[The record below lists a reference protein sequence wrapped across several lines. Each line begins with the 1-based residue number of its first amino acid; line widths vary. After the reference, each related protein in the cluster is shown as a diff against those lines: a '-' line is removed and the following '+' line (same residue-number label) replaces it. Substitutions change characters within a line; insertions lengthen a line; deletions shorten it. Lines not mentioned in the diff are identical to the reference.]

1 MVTDVQHRL
10 IYHFTDHANLTGIVA
25 DGGLCSDSQMMASGR
40 TFTEC
45 ANDGV
50 KGNRRTRVVPCPPGG
65 VVADY
70 VPFYYAPRSPMM
82 SAISHGT
89 VPGYTSNKDLVYL
102 VSSLDRVREAGLR
115 WACTDGNARATLT
128 DFFATW
134 DELEDNTD
142 WDLMQAKYWADT
154 QEDGQRRNRRMAEFL
169 VHEFFPL
176 DLVVGVATKSQQ
188 VASVIR
194 PQLPDSMD
202 VRVLPE
208 YYI

>member
-1 MVTDVQHRL
+1 MVTDVPERL
-10 IYHFTDHANLTGIVA
+10 IYHFTDHANLAGIVA
-25 DGGLCSDSQMMASGR
+25 SGALHSDSRMMASGR

-45 ANDGV
+45 ANEGV
-50 KGNRRTRVVPCPPGG
+50 KGDRRTRVVPCSPGG

-82 SAISHGT
+82 SAISNGQ
-89 VPGYTSNKDLVYL
+89 VPGYTSNENLIYL

-115 WACTDGNARATLT
+115 WVCTDGNARATLT
-128 DFFATW
+128 DFFSTW
-134 DELEDNTD
+134 EELEDSID
-142 WDLMQAKYWADT
+142 WDIMKAQYWANT

-169 VHEFFPL
+169 VHGLFPFG
-176 DLVVGVATKSQQ
+176 LVAGIAAKSQQ
-188 VASVIR
+188 VASIIR

-202 VRVLPE
+202 IRVISS